1 MLPVVA
7 ITQWQEV
14 TVDIAAGRAV
24 LLQGHVS
31 WNPRIPTPK
40 VVVGLSLWVRVALYS
55 GSK

>member
-1 MLPVVA
+1 MSPVVA

-24 LLQGHVS
+24 LLQGHVFLES
-31 WNPRIPTPK
+31 EDPSPK